1 MIDLD
6 EDLLLTDKQGR
17 EQGHMQVKID
27 LCDAKGVVLPEDEAD
42 DAFVDAPEDL
52 LCVACAELRQSYTYT
67 RTHARTY
74 TCTWSLRTK

>member
-52 LCVACAELRQSYTYT
+52 LYVVCAELRLNTYT

-74 TCTWSLRTK
+74 NCTLSLRTK